1 MSRAADQGLLFLA
14 PVPLGF
20 PVSLVPYRGAPQTVD
35 VLRRETQ
42 RAANHM
48 VVRQL
53 AERVCS
59 ELDSKDYLSEYL
71 ALYHM
76 VLARCRYMRD
86 PRTVEL
92 VRKPHVVCAEILR
105 GGRPNLDCDD
115 ESVLLAALFAAVGAD
130 VRFVT
135 VAFVN
140 AFYRGQRQY
149 SHVFVQAKEPRTGVW
164 ITFDPV
170 AADQTASML
179 RRTKAAAVWPV

>member
-1 MSRAADQGLLFLA
+1 M
-14 PVPLGF
+14 
-20 PVSLVPYRGAPQTVD
+20 SLVPYRGAPQTIS
-35 VLRRETQ
+35 VLRRETA
-42 RAANHM
+42 RAADYM

-53 AERVCS
+53 AEQVCGQ
-59 ELDSKDYLSEYL
+59 LDSKDYLSEYL

-92 VRKPHVVCAEILR
+92 VRKPHVVCSEILR

-115 ESVLLAALFAAVGAD
+115 ESVLLAALFSAVGAD

-135 VAFVN
+135 VAFQN

-149 SHVFVQAKEPRTGVW
+149 SHVFVQAREPKTNTW

-170 AADQTASML
+170 AAEQTASML
-179 RRTKAAAVWPV
+179 RRTKAAALWPV